1 MRVLEDNKCQC
12 ECKAIKEYHQ
22 DMDTYWGENEGGN
35 VIRGLRNALLIELG
49 FVVIL
54 IGIGYII
61 AHV

>member
-12 ECKAIKEYHQ
+12 KCKAIKEYHQ
-22 DMDTYWGENEGGN
+22 DMDTYWEESEGGN